1 MAKTAYLRLSTFCT
15 DSPPSP
21 KQFCIPPLMISISD
35 QTHLLALS
43 GHSGY
48 ACAWL
53 QVLPFSQL
61 GLVIPPVGFVV
72 DLPLVRDTCIFR
84 DNFYFLQLLSTC

>member
-1 MAKTAYLRLSTFCT
+1 MAQRTYLRLSTFCT

-21 KQFCIPPLMISISD
+21 RQFCIPPLMISISD
-35 QTHLLALS
+35 QTRLLALS
-43 GHSGY
+43 DHSRY

-61 GLVIPPVGFVV
+61 GLVIPPVEFVV

-84 DNFYFLQLLSTC
+84 DSSYFLQLPSTF